1 MDLFWALWQ
10 AHKIS
15 WKTKK
20 KQAEQTTCKY
30 ETMIFVSQKKC
41 HSGHMVFTNL
51 CRFWLVSFNR
61 PFLCAFA
68 CPWMQRLYRQ
78 NRSCGRVSR
87 QPYLFYSSQYKQKPN
102 LPTRGESMNWN
113 EMEPNRTDQQLK
125 YLNWHQILYSIQ
137 LQCNVKRTYRTEVGF
152 EQFNSENIFEK

>member
-10 AHKIS
+10 HTRFLEKQ
-15 WKTKK
+15 KE
-20 KQAEQTTCKY
+20 QAEQTTCKY

-68 CPWMQRLYRQ
+68 CPWMHCLYRQ

-125 YLNWHQILYSIQ
+125 CLNWHQIFYSIQ
-137 LQCNVKRTYRTEVGF
+137 W
-152 EQFNSENIFEK
+152 